1 MKGMSTV
8 LLIRHGMTDAVGHQL
23 VGWTPGVSLNA
34 AGRDQAKE
42 LGRSLE
48 CVKLSGIYSSPLDR
62 ALQTAEAVAAHHG
75 MPIQIRDQ
83 LGEVR
88 FGDWTGCLIEDLSGD
103 PEWQRWNAYRSTA
116 RTPNGESFLELQ
128 NRMVS
133 ALNEIALL
141 HPDGIVAAVSHA
153 DAIRAALLQYLGMP
167 ADFCLR
173 LDIQPASVSVLQFTG
188 GAPRV
193 RTVNIPVNGF
203 DGLLTPA
210 W

>member
-1 MKGMSTV
+1 MRFT
-8 LLIRHGMTDAVGHQL
+8 
-23 VGWTPGVSLNA
+23 A
-34 AGRDQAKE
+34 ARWIGLYK
-42 LGRSLE
+42 
-48 CVKLSGIYSSPLDR
+48 
-62 ALQTAEAVAAHHG
+62 TAEAVAGPHG
-75 MPIQIRDQ
+75 MPVQIRDR

-103 PEWQRWNAYRSTA
+103 PEWQRWNGYRSTA

-193 RTVNIPVNGF
+193 RSVNIPVNGF
-203 DGLLTPA
+203 DGVLTPA